1 MVLTEATMEVEEI
14 MGVTMGVDRVEVIM
28 RIRTRPWGEGEEEEV
43 VVVMVEEMEV
53 REMEREKEE
62 MIMRVAFLVEVDPQ
76 LDRGWLIFIET
87 GRRSAPRWGQS
98 L

>member
-1 MVLTEATMEVEEI
+1 MLLEVEVVEI
-14 MGVTMGVDRVEVIM
+14 VGQELQTQLIAQVM
-28 RIRTRPWGEGEEEEV
+28 
-43 VVVMVEEMEV
+43 VVMVQEMEA
-53 REMEREKEE
+53 REMEMEKEE

-87 GRRSAPRWGQS
+87 GRRGAPRWGQA